1 MPVHV
6 RTCRYLF
13 HRFDKDNSGGL
24 DREEFRQA
32 MLELGVVM
40 SKQELT
46 EVMREFSSSANDQII
61 SAQVKTVIAFCTVTG
76 EFESLVR

>member
-1 MPVHV
+1 
-6 RTCRYLF
+6 
-13 HRFDKDNSGGL
+13 
-24 DREEFRQA
+24 